1 MDWFLSILAVISLYI
16 VLIAIA
22 VLSFI
27 FAMVLVIAGARIVI
41 KIWRELNR

>member
-1 MDWFLSILAVISLYI
+1 MDWFLSILAVISLYV

-27 FAMVLVIAGARIVI
+27 FAMVLVIAGARVI
-41 KIWRELNR
+41 KTWRELNR